1 MVASLNQYVFEGG
14 KNCAVCSTNSDR
26 KQPIINNISRGVT
39 KMIGKM
45 NRTMARTFQ
54 NMIMILMA
62 LFVLE
67 IIAILILDKPW
78 NIIVTLLLMIS
89 GAGGLLLL
97 LKEGKTFMAKHKK
110 LLEEE
115 SQLSTLL
122 HSLPDFVCFK
132 DGEGRW
138 LKVNQFGRELYNLED
153 IDYVGKTDKDLGK
166 LVPYFKDAFD
176 YCIDSDEKSWKAEH
190 VTRCE
195 EGFYLPNGEFK
206 TFDVIKVPLFYPNQ
220 TRKGLVIIGRDI
232 SQQKIAEEMLLRKE
246 KLSVVGELA
255 AGIAHEIRN
264 PLTSIKGFIQLLEEN
279 EHVPD
284 QYLTVMSSEMDR
296 INQIV
301 GELLILSKPQM
312 REYQSFDMSE
322 VLRYVIKVMG
332 HEALLKGITLN
343 VQMPSSPVQVYGDKN
358 QCIQVFINIIKNAI
372 EAMDEGEIEVD
383 SIIRDDTIM
392 IVIQDHGVGIPVNR
406 LKRLGEPFFTLKE
419 KGMGLGLTISQKII
433 EEHKGSLHIES
444 EVNKGT
450 RVEVTFPVEHT

>member
-1 MVASLNQYVFEGG
+1 MRET
-14 KNCAVCSTNSDR
+14 KNR
-26 KQPIINNISRGVT
+26 II
-39 KMIGKM
+39 KH
-45 NRTMARTFQ
+45 TFY
-54 NMIMILMA
+54 NKIMIVMA
-62 LFVLE
+62 LFVFQL
-67 IIAILILDKPW
+67 IAVLILDKPW
-78 NIIVTLLLMIS
+78 NVIAALLSTIVG
-89 GAGGLLLL
+89 GAVLALSV
-97 LKEGKTFMAKHKK
+97 KEGKSFLSEHQK

-115 SQLSTLL
+115 NQLSTLL

-138 LKVNQFGRELYNLED
+138 LKVNQFGRKLYNLEG
-153 IDYVGKTDKDLGK
+153 IDYEGKTDSDLGK
-166 LVPYFKDAFD
+166 LVPFFKDAFD
-176 YCIDSDEKSWKAEH
+176 YCIDSDEKSWKAEK

-195 EGFYLPNGEFK
+195 EGFYLPNGEYK
-206 TFDVIKVPLFYPNQ
+206 TFDVIKVPLFHSNH

-284 QYLTVMSSEMDR
+284 HYLTVMSSEMDR

-312 REYQSFDMSE
+312 REYRHFDMSE
-322 VLRYVIKVMG
+322 VLNYVIKVMG
-332 HEALLKGITLN
+332 HEAILKGITLN
-343 VQMPSSPVQVYGDKN
+343 VEVPSSSIWVFGDKN
-358 QCIQVFINIIKNAI
+358 QCVQVFINIIKNAI
-372 EAMDEGEIEVD
+372 ESMDEGEIHVD
-383 SIIRDDTIM
+383 WKVLNDTIV
-392 IVIQDHGVGIPVNR
+392 IAIQDQGVGIPSDR

-433 EEHKGSLHIES
+433 EDHKGSILIES
-444 EVNKGT
+444 EVKKGT
-450 RVEVTFPVEHT
+450 RVEVTLPVKNK

>member
-1 MVASLNQYVFEGG
+1 MAE
-14 KNCAVCSTNSDR
+14 
-26 KQPIINNISRGVT
+26 
-39 KMIGKM
+39 KM
-45 NRTMARTFQ
+45 NSKEPTFHKL
-54 NMIMILMA
+54 IFILMA
-62 LFVLE
+62 LSILQV
-67 IIAILILDKPW
+67 IAILILDSPGDV
-78 NIIVTLLLMIS
+78 IASLLLVCTIV
-89 GAGGLLLL
+89 AVLLIL
-97 LKEGKTFMAKHKK
+97 LKRGNRFMRRHQK

-115 SQLSTLL
+115 NQLSTLL

-138 LKVNQFGRELYNLED
+138 LKVNQFGRKLYNLED
-153 IDYVGKTDKDLGK
+153 IDYVGKTDRELGK
-166 LVPYFKDAFD
+166 LVPFFKDAFD
-176 YCIDSDEKSWKAEH
+176 YCIDSDEESWKAEQ

-206 TFDVIKVPLFYPNQ
+206 TFDVIKVPLFHSNQ
-220 TRKGLVIIGRDI
+220 ERKGLVIIGRDI

-279 EHVPD
+279 EHVSGH
-284 QYLTVMSSEMDR
+284 YLKVMSSEMDR

-312 REYQSFDMSE
+312 REYQSFDMSD
-322 VLRYVIKVMG
+322 VLRYVVKVMG

-343 VQMPSSPVQVYGDKN
+343 IQLPSSPIHVFGDKN

-372 EAMDEGEIEVD
+372 ESMDEGEIDVD
-383 SIIRDDTIM
+383 WKIRNESIHIIIEDEGT
-392 IVIQDHGVGIPVNR
+392 GIPPDR

-433 EEHKGSLHIES
+433 EDHKGSLQIDS

-450 RVEVTFPVEHT
+450 RVEVTFPVEDH

>member
-1 MVASLNQYVFEGG
+1 MAEKVNG
-14 KNCAVCSTNSDR
+14 KEPTFH
-26 KQPIINNISRGVT
+26 KLII
-39 KMIGKM
+39 
-45 NRTMARTFQ
+45 
-54 NMIMILMA
+54 ILMA
-62 LFVLE
+62 LSVLQV
-67 IIAILILDKPW
+67 IDLLILDSPW
-78 NIIVTLLLMIS
+78 DFIASLLLMCAIV
-89 GAGGLLLL
+89 AVLLIL
-97 LKEGKTFMAKHKK
+97 LKRGNRFMMRHQK

-115 SQLSTLL
+115 NQLSTLL

-132 DGEGRW
+132 DGDGRW
-138 LKVNQFGRELYNLED
+138 LKVNQFGRRLYNLED
-153 IDYVGKTDKDLGK
+153 IDYVGKTDRDLGE
-166 LVPYFKDAFD
+166 LVPFFKDAFD
-176 YCIDSDEKSWKAEH
+176 YCIDSDEESWKAEQ

-195 EGFYLPNGEFK
+195 EGFFLPNGEFK
-206 TFDVIKVPLFYPNQ
+206 TFDVIKVPLFHSNHE
-220 TRKGLVIIGRDI
+220 RKGLVIIGRDI

-279 EHVPD
+279 EHVSGH
-284 QYLTVMSSEMDR
+284 YLKVMSSEMDR

-312 REYQSFDMSE
+312 REFQSFDMSE
-322 VLRYVIKVMG
+322 VLRYVVKVMG

-343 VQMPSSPVQVYGDKN
+343 IKLPTSPILVFGDKN

-372 EAMDEGEIEVD
+372 ESMDEGEIDVD
-383 SIIRDDTIM
+383 WKIRNESIHIIIEDEGT
-392 IVIQDHGVGIPVNR
+392 GIPPDR

-433 EEHKGSLHIES
+433 EDHKGSLQIDS

-450 RVEVTFPVEHT
+450 RVEVTFPVV

>member
-1 MVASLNQYVFEGG
+1 MAGNKNG
-14 KNCAVCSTNSDR
+14 KAQAFH
-26 KQPIINNISRGVT
+26 KL
-39 KMIGKM
+39 
-45 NRTMARTFQ
+45 
-54 NMIMILMA
+54 IMILMA
-62 LFVLE
+62 LSVFQVL
-67 IIAILILDKPW
+67 AILMLDSPW
-78 NIIVTLLLMIS
+78 NVIASMLLLFAVIAVLLTLLQK
-89 GAGGLLLL
+89 GNR
-97 LKEGKTFMAKHKK
+97 FMTRHQK

-115 SQLSTLL
+115 NQLSTLL

-138 LKVNQFGRELYNLED
+138 LKVNQFGRRLYNLED
-153 IDYVGKTDKDLGK
+153 IDYVGKTDKDLGE
-166 LVPYFKDAFD
+166 LVPFFKDAFD
-176 YCIDSDEKSWKAEH
+176 YCIDSDEESWKAEQ

-195 EGFYLPNGEFK
+195 EGFFLPNGEFK
-206 TFDVIKVPLFYPNQ
+206 TFDVIKVPLFHSNHE
-220 TRKGLVIIGRDI
+220 RKGLVIIGRDI

-279 EHVPD
+279 EHVSD
-284 QYLTVMSSEMDR
+284 HYLTVMSSEMDR

-322 VLRYVIKVMG
+322 VLRYVVKVMG

-343 VQMPSSPVQVYGDKN
+343 IKLPSSPITVFGDKN

-372 EAMDEGEIEVD
+372 ESMDEGEIDVD
-383 SIIRDDTIM
+383 WKLRNQSVYVTITD
-392 IVIQDHGVGIPVNR
+392 QGAGIPSER

-433 EEHKGSLHIES
+433 EDHKGSLHIES

-450 RVEVTFPVEHT
+450 KVEVTFPVEYK

>member
-1 MVASLNQYVFEGG
+1 MAEKVNG
-14 KNCAVCSTNSDR
+14 KEPTFH
-26 KQPIINNISRGVT
+26 KLII
-39 KMIGKM
+39 
-45 NRTMARTFQ
+45 
-54 NMIMILMA
+54 ILMA
-62 LFVLE
+62 LSVLQV
-67 IIAILILDKPW
+67 IGILILDSPW
-78 NIIVTLLLMIS
+78 DVIASLLLMCAIV
-89 GAGGLLLL
+89 AVLLIL
-97 LKEGKTFMAKHKK
+97 LKRGNRFMMRHQK

-115 SQLSTLL
+115 NQLSTLL

-132 DGEGRW
+132 DGDGRW
-138 LKVNQFGRELYNLED
+138 LKVNQFGRRLYNLED
-153 IDYVGKTDKDLGK
+153 IDYVGKTDQDLGE
-166 LVPYFKDAFD
+166 LVPFFKDAFD
-176 YCIDSDEKSWKAEH
+176 YCIDSDEESWKAEQ

-195 EGFYLPNGEFK
+195 EGFFLPNGEFK
-206 TFDVIKVPLFYPNQ
+206 TFDVIKVPLFHSNHE
-220 TRKGLVIIGRDI
+220 RKGLVIIGRDI

-279 EHVPD
+279 EHVSD
-284 QYLTVMSSEMDR
+284 HYLKVMSSEMDR

-312 REYQSFDMSE
+312 REFQSFDMSE
-322 VLRYVIKVMG
+322 VLRYVVKVMG

-343 VQMPSSPVQVYGDKN
+343 IKLPTSPILVFGDKN

-372 EAMDEGEIEVD
+372 ESMDEGEIDVD
-383 SIIRDDTIM
+383 WKIRNESIHIIIEDEGT
-392 IVIQDHGVGIPVNR
+392 GIPPDR

-433 EEHKGSLHIES
+433 EDHKGSLHIES

-450 RVEVTFPVEHT
+450 KVEVTFPVV

>member
-1 MVASLNQYVFEGG
+1 MAEKVNG
-14 KNCAVCSTNSDR
+14 KEPTFH
-26 KQPIINNISRGVT
+26 KLII
-39 KMIGKM
+39 
-45 NRTMARTFQ
+45 
-54 NMIMILMA
+54 ILMA
-62 LFVLE
+62 LSVLQV
-67 IIAILILDKPW
+67 IALLILDSPW
-78 NIIVTLLLMIS
+78 DVIASLLLMCAIV
-89 GAGGLLLL
+89 AVLLIL
-97 LKEGKTFMAKHKK
+97 LKRGNRFMMRHQK

-115 SQLSTLL
+115 NQLSTLL

-132 DGEGRW
+132 DGDGRW
-138 LKVNQFGRELYNLED
+138 LKVNQFGRRLYNLED
-153 IDYVGKTDKDLGK
+153 IDYVGKTDQDLGE
-166 LVPYFKDAFD
+166 LVPFFKDAFD
-176 YCIDSDEKSWKAEH
+176 YCIDSDEESWKAEQ

-195 EGFYLPNGEFK
+195 EGFFLPNGEFK
-206 TFDVIKVPLFYPNQ
+206 TFDVIKVPLFHSNHE
-220 TRKGLVIIGRDI
+220 RKGLVIIGRDI

-279 EHVPD
+279 EHVSD
-284 QYLTVMSSEMDR
+284 HYLKVMSSEMDR

-312 REYQSFDMSE
+312 REFQSFDMSE
-322 VLRYVIKVMG
+322 VLRYVVKVMG

-343 VQMPSSPVQVYGDKN
+343 IKLPTSPILVFGDKN

-372 EAMDEGEIEVD
+372 ESMDEGEIDVD
-383 SIIRDDTIM
+383 WKIRNESIHIIIEDEGT
-392 IVIQDHGVGIPVNR
+392 GIPPDR

-433 EEHKGSLHIES
+433 EDHKGSLQIDS

-450 RVEVTFPVEHT
+450 RVEVTFPLEDQ

>member
-1 MVASLNQYVFEGG
+1 MIE
-14 KNCAVCSTNSDR
+14 KMKR
-26 KQPIINNISRGVT
+26 T
-39 KMIGKM
+39 KTHAFHKLI
-45 NRTMARTFQ
+45 
-54 NMIMILMA
+54 MIMMA
-62 LFVLE
+62 LFVFL
-67 IIAILILDKPW
+67 ILALLMLDKPW
-78 NIIVTLLLMIS
+78 NIIASLLLVSI
-89 GAGGLLLL
+89 AAAVLLFL
-97 LKEGKTFMAKHKK
+97 LKEGNRFILKHQT

-115 SQLSTLL
+115 NQLSTLL

-138 LKVNQFGRELYNLED
+138 LKVNQFGRELYNLEG
-153 IDYVGKTDKDLGK
+153 IDYVGKTDKELGK
-166 LVPYFKDAFD
+166 LVPFFKDAFD
-176 YCIDSDEKSWKAEH
+176 YCIDSDEESWKAEQ

-206 TFDVIKVPLFYPNQ
+206 TFDVIKVPLFHSNQ
-220 TRKGLVIIGRDI
+220 ERKGLVIIGRDI

-279 EHVPD
+279 EHVSGH
-284 QYLTVMSSEMDR
+284 YLKVMSSEMDR

-312 REYQSFDMSE
+312 REFQSFDMSE
-322 VLRYVIKVMG
+322 VLRYVVKVMG

-343 VQMPSSPVQVYGDKN
+343 IKLPTSPILVFGDKN

-372 EAMDEGEIEVD
+372 ESMDEGEIDVD
-383 SIIRDDTIM
+383 WKIRNESIHIIIEDEGT
-392 IVIQDHGVGIPVNR
+392 GIPPDR

-433 EEHKGSLHIES
+433 EDHKGSLQIDS

-450 RVEVTFPVEHT
+450 RVEVTFPLEDQ

>member
-1 MVASLNQYVFEGG
+1 MAEKVNG
-14 KNCAVCSTNSDR
+14 KEPTFH
-26 KQPIINNISRGVT
+26 KLII
-39 KMIGKM
+39 
-45 NRTMARTFQ
+45 
-54 NMIMILMA
+54 ILMA
-62 LFVLE
+62 LSVLQV
-67 IIAILILDKPW
+67 IAILILDSPW
-78 NIIVTLLLMIS
+78 DVIASLLLMCAIVVV
-89 GAGGLLLL
+89 LLIL
-97 LKEGKTFMAKHKK
+97 LKRGNRFMMRHQK

-115 SQLSTLL
+115 NQLSTLL

-132 DGEGRW
+132 DGDGRW
-138 LKVNQFGRELYNLED
+138 LKVNQFGRRLYNLED
-153 IDYVGKTDKDLGK
+153 IDYVGKTDRDLGE
-166 LVPYFKDAFD
+166 LVPFFKDAFD
-176 YCIDSDEKSWKAEH
+176 YCIDSDEESWKAEQ

-195 EGFYLPNGEFK
+195 EGFFLPNGEFK
-206 TFDVIKVPLFYPNQ
+206 TFDVIKVPLFHSNHE
-220 TRKGLVIIGRDI
+220 RKGLVIIGRDI

-279 EHVPD
+279 EHVSD
-284 QYLTVMSSEMDR
+284 HYLKVMSSEMDR

-312 REYQSFDMSE
+312 REFQSFDMSE
-322 VLRYVIKVMG
+322 VLRYVVKVMG

-343 VQMPSSPVQVYGDKN
+343 IKLPTSPILVFGDKN

-372 EAMDEGEIEVD
+372 ESMDEGEIDVD
-383 SIIRDDTIM
+383 WKIRNESIHILIEDEGT
-392 IVIQDHGVGIPVNR
+392 GIPPDR

-433 EEHKGSLHIES
+433 EDHKGSLHIES

-450 RVEVTFPVEHT
+450 KVEVTFPVV

>member
-1 MVASLNQYVFEGG
+1 MAEKVNG
-14 KNCAVCSTNSDR
+14 KEPTFH
-26 KQPIINNISRGVT
+26 KLII
-39 KMIGKM
+39 
-45 NRTMARTFQ
+45 
-54 NMIMILMA
+54 ILMA
-62 LFVLE
+62 LSVLQV
-67 IIAILILDKPW
+67 IALLILDSPW
-78 NIIVTLLLMIS
+78 DVIASLLLMCAIV
-89 GAGGLLLL
+89 AVLLIL
-97 LKEGKTFMAKHKK
+97 LKRGNRFMMRHQK

-115 SQLSTLL
+115 NQLSTLL

-132 DGEGRW
+132 DGDGRW
-138 LKVNQFGRELYNLED
+138 LKVNQFGRRLYNLED
-153 IDYVGKTDKDLGK
+153 IDYVGKTDQDLGE
-166 LVPYFKDAFD
+166 LVPFFKDAFD
-176 YCIDSDEKSWKAEH
+176 YCIDSDEESWKAEQ

-195 EGFYLPNGEFK
+195 EGFFLPNGEFK
-206 TFDVIKVPLFYPNQ
+206 TFDVIKVPLFHSNHE
-220 TRKGLVIIGRDI
+220 RKGLVIIGRDI

-279 EHVPD
+279 EHVSD
-284 QYLTVMSSEMDR
+284 HYLKVMSSEMDR

-312 REYQSFDMSE
+312 REFQSFDMSE
-322 VLRYVIKVMG
+322 VLRYVVKVMG

-343 VQMPSSPVQVYGDKN
+343 IKLPTSPILVFGDKN

-372 EAMDEGEIEVD
+372 ESMDEGEIDVNWKIRNE
-383 SIIRDDTIM
+383 SIHIIIEDEGT
-392 IVIQDHGVGIPVNR
+392 GIPPDR

-433 EEHKGSLHIES
+433 EDHKGSLQIDS

-450 RVEVTFPVEHT
+450 RVEVTFPLEDQ

>member
-1 MVASLNQYVFEGG
+1 MRET
-14 KNCAVCSTNSDR
+14 KNSIM
-26 KQPIINNISRGVT
+26 KH
-39 KMIGKM
+39 
-45 NRTMARTFQ
+45 TFY
-54 NMIMILMA
+54 NKIMIVMA
-62 LFVLE
+62 LFVFQL
-67 IIAILILDKPW
+67 IAVLILDKPW
-78 NIIVTLLLMIS
+78 NVIASLLSTIVG
-89 GAGGLLLL
+89 GAVLALSI
-97 LKEGKTFMAKHKK
+97 KEGKSFLSEHQK

-115 SQLSTLL
+115 NQLSTLL

-138 LKVNQFGRELYNLED
+138 LKVNQFGRKLYNLEG
-153 IDYVGKTDKDLGK
+153 IDYEGKTDRDLGE
-166 LVPYFKDAFD
+166 LVPFFKDAFD
-176 YCIDSDEKSWKAEH
+176 YCIDSDEQSWKAEK

-195 EGFYLPNGEFK
+195 EGFYLPNGEYK
-206 TFDVIKVPLFYPNQ
+206 TFDVIKVPLFHSNH

-284 QYLTVMSSEMDR
+284 HYLTVMSSEMDR

-312 REYQSFDMSE
+312 REYRHFDMSE
-322 VLRYVIKVMG
+322 VLNYVIKVMG
-332 HEALLKGITLN
+332 HEAILKGITLN
-343 VQMPSSPVQVYGDKN
+343 VEVPSSPIWVFGDKN
-358 QCIQVFINIIKNAI
+358 QCVQVFINIIKNAI
-372 EAMDEGEIEVD
+372 ESMDEGEIHVD
-383 SIIRDDTIM
+383 WKVLNDTIV
-392 IVIQDHGVGIPVNR
+392 IAIQDQGVGIPSDR

-433 EEHKGSLHIES
+433 EDHKGSILIES
-444 EVNKGT
+444 EVKKGT
-450 RVEVTFPVEHT
+450 RVEVTLPVKNK

>member
-1 MVASLNQYVFEGG
+1 MEEKVNG
-14 KNCAVCSTNSDR
+14 KEPTFH
-26 KQPIINNISRGVT
+26 KLII
-39 KMIGKM
+39 
-45 NRTMARTFQ
+45 
-54 NMIMILMA
+54 ILMA
-62 LFVLE
+62 LSVLQV
-67 IIAILILDKPW
+67 IAILILDSPW
-78 NIIVTLLLMIS
+78 DIIASLLLMCAIV
-89 GAGGLLLL
+89 AVLLIL
-97 LKEGKTFMAKHKK
+97 LKRGNRFMMRHQK

-115 SQLSTLL
+115 NQLSTLL

-138 LKVNQFGRELYNLED
+138 LKVNQFGRRLYNLED
-153 IDYVGKTDKDLGK
+153 IDYVGKTDRDLGE
-166 LVPYFKDAFD
+166 LVPFFKDAFD
-176 YCIDSDEKSWKAEH
+176 YCIDSDEESWKAEQ

-195 EGFYLPNGEFK
+195 EGFFLPNGEFK
-206 TFDVIKVPLFYPNQ
+206 TFDVIKVPLFHSNHE
-220 TRKGLVIIGRDI
+220 RKGLVIIGRDI

-279 EHVPD
+279 EHVSGH
-284 QYLTVMSSEMDR
+284 YLKVMSSEMDR

-312 REYQSFDMSE
+312 REFQSFDMSE
-322 VLRYVIKVMG
+322 VLRYVVKVMG

-343 VQMPSSPVQVYGDKN
+343 IKLPTSPILVFGDKN

-372 EAMDEGEIEVD
+372 ESMDEGEIDVD
-383 SIIRDDTIM
+383 WKIRNESIHIIIEDEGT
-392 IVIQDHGVGIPVNR
+392 GIPSDR

-433 EEHKGSLHIES
+433 EDHKGSIQIES

-450 RVEVTFPVEHT
+450 KVEVTFPVVEKQ

>member
-1 MVASLNQYVFEGG
+1 MA
-14 KNCAVCSTNSDR
+14 K
-26 KQPIINNISRGVT
+26 
-39 KMIGKM
+39 KM
-45 NRTMARTFQ
+45 NSKEPTFHKL
-54 NMIMILMA
+54 IFILMA
-62 LFVLE
+62 LSILQV
-67 IIAILILDKPW
+67 IAILILGSPW
-78 NIIVTLLLMIS
+78 DVIASLLLMCTMV
-89 GAGGLLLL
+89 AVLLIL
-97 LKEGKTFMAKHKK
+97 LKRGNRFMRRHQK

-115 SQLSTLL
+115 NQLSTLL

-138 LKVNQFGRELYNLED
+138 LKVNQFGRRLYNLEG
-153 IDYVGKTDKDLGK
+153 IDYVGKTDRELGK
-166 LVPYFKDAFD
+166 LVPFFKDAFD
-176 YCIDSDEKSWKAEH
+176 YCIDSDEESWKAEQ

-206 TFDVIKVPLFYPNQ
+206 TFDVIKVPLFHSNHE
-220 TRKGLVIIGRDI
+220 RKGLVIIGRDI

-279 EHVPD
+279 EHVSGH
-284 QYLTVMSSEMDR
+284 YLKVMSSEMDR

-312 REYQSFDMSE
+312 REYQSFDMSD
-322 VLRYVIKVMG
+322 VLRYVVKVMG

-343 VQMPSSPVQVYGDKN
+343 IQLPSSPIHVFGDKN

-372 EAMDEGEIEVD
+372 ESMDEGEIDVD
-383 SIIRDDTIM
+383 WKIRNESIHIIIEDEGT
-392 IVIQDHGVGIPVNR
+392 GIPPDR

-433 EEHKGSLHIES
+433 EDHKGSLHIES

-450 RVEVTFPVEHT
+450 KVEVTFPVVQNS

>member
-1 MVASLNQYVFEGG
+1 
-14 KNCAVCSTNSDR
+14 
-26 KQPIINNISRGVT
+26 
-39 KMIGKM
+39 MIEKT
-45 NRTMARTFQ
+45 NRTKSHAFHKLI
-54 NMIMILMA
+54 MIMMA
-62 LFVLE
+62 LFVFQIL
-67 IIAILILDKPW
+67 AILMLDKPW
-78 NIIVTLLLMIS
+78 NIVASLLLVS
-89 GAGGLLLL
+89 TAAAVLLFL
-97 LKEGKTFMAKHKK
+97 LKEGNRFMQKHQK

-115 SQLSTLL
+115 NQLSTLL

-138 LKVNQFGRELYNLED
+138 LKVNQFGRKLYNLEG
-153 IDYVGKTDKDLGK
+153 IDYVGKTDKELGK
-166 LVPYFKDAFD
+166 LVPFFKDAFD
-176 YCIDSDEKSWKAEH
+176 YCIDSDEESWKAEQ

-195 EGFYLPNGEFK
+195 EGFFLPNGEFK
-206 TFDVIKVPLFYPNQ
+206 TFDVIKVPLFHSNHE
-220 TRKGLVIIGRDI
+220 RKGLVIIGRDI

-279 EHVPD
+279 EHVSGH
-284 QYLTVMSSEMDR
+284 YLKVMSSEMDR

-312 REYQSFDMSE
+312 REYQSFDMSD
-322 VLRYVIKVMG
+322 VMRYVVKVMG

-343 VQMPSSPVQVYGDKN
+343 IQLPSSPIHVFGDKN

-372 EAMDEGEIEVD
+372 ESMDEGKIDVDWKLRNESIHIIIED
-383 SIIRDDTIM
+383 EGT
-392 IVIQDHGVGIPVNR
+392 GIPPDR

-433 EEHKGSLHIES
+433 EDHKGSLQIES

-450 RVEVTFPVEHT
+450 KVEVTFPVVQKH

>member
-1 MVASLNQYVFEGG
+1 
-14 KNCAVCSTNSDR
+14 
-26 KQPIINNISRGVT
+26 
-39 KMIGKM
+39 MIKH
-45 NRTMARTFQ
+45 TFY
-54 NMIMILMA
+54 NKIMILMA
-62 LFVLE
+62 LFVIQFIVLLS
-67 IIAILILDKPW
+67 IDKPW
-78 NIIVTLLLMIS
+78 NVMAALLVTIVGVVVL
-89 GAGGLLLL
+89 AQL
-97 LKEGKTFMAKHKK
+97 LKEGKTFLAEHRK

-115 SQLSTLL
+115 NQLSTLL

-138 LKVNQFGRELYNLED
+138 LKVNQFGRKLYNLEG
-153 IDYVGKTDKDLGK
+153 INYVGKTDRELGG
-166 LVPYFKDAFD
+166 LVPFFKDAFD
-176 YCIDSDEKSWKAEH
+176 YCVDSDEQSWKAEK

-195 EGFYLPNGEFK
+195 EGFYLPNGEYK
-206 TFDVIKVPLFYPNQ
+206 TFDVIKVPLFHTNQ

-279 EHVPD
+279 EHVSEN
-284 QYLTVMSSEMDR
+284 YLRVMSSEMDR

-312 REYQSFDMSE
+312 REYKVFDMNE
-322 VLRYVIKVMG
+322 VLNYVIKVME
-332 HEALLKGITLN
+332 HEAILKGITLN
-343 VQMPSSPVQVYGDKN
+343 VQVPSSSIHVFGDKN
-358 QCIQVFINIIKNAI
+358 QCVQVFINIIKNAI
-372 EAMDEGEIEVD
+372 ESMDEGEIRVKWNVLNKMF
-383 SIIRDDTIM
+383 IIS
-392 IVIQDHGVGIPVNR
+392 IQDQGVGIPPDR

-433 EEHKGSLHIES
+433 EDHKGSILIES

-450 RVEVTFPVEHT
+450 KVEVTLPVKHK

>member
-1 MVASLNQYVFEGG
+1 MA
-14 KNCAVCSTNSDR
+14 D
-26 KQPIINNISRGVT
+26 
-39 KMIGKM
+39 KM
-45 NRTMARTFQ
+45 NSKERTFHRFI
-54 NMIMILMA
+54 IMLMA
-62 LFVLE
+62 LSLLQV
-67 IIAILILDKPW
+67 IAILILDSPLDALAS
-78 NIIVTLLLMIS
+78 LLLMCALV
-89 GAGGLLLL
+89 GVLLIL
-97 LKEGKTFMAKHKK
+97 LKKGNRFMRRHQK

-115 SQLSTLL
+115 NQLSTLL

-138 LKVNQFGRELYNLED
+138 LKVNQFGRRLYNLED
-153 IDYVGKTDKDLGK
+153 IDYVGKTDRDLGE
-166 LVPYFKDAFD
+166 LVPFFKDAFD
-176 YCIDSDEKSWKAEH
+176 YCIDSDEESWKAEQ

-206 TFDVIKVPLFYPNQ
+206 TFDVIKVPLFHSNHE
-220 TRKGLVIIGRDI
+220 RKGLVIIGRDI

-279 EHVPD
+279 EHVSEH
-284 QYLTVMSSEMDR
+284 YLKVMSSEMDR

-312 REYQSFDMSE
+312 REYQSFDMSD
-322 VLRYVIKVMG
+322 VLRYVVKIMG

-343 VQMPSSPVQVYGDKN
+343 IQLPSSPIYVFGDKN

-372 EAMDEGEIEVD
+372 ESMNEGEIDVD
-383 SIIRDDTIM
+383 WKIRNESIHIIIEDEGT
-392 IVIQDHGVGIPVNR
+392 GIPPDR

-433 EEHKGSLHIES
+433 EDHKGSLQIDS

-450 RVEVTFPVEHT
+450 KVEVTFPVVQKH

>member
-1 MVASLNQYVFEGG
+1 MAGNKNG
-14 KNCAVCSTNSDR
+14 KAQAFH
-26 KQPIINNISRGVT
+26 KL
-39 KMIGKM
+39 
-45 NRTMARTFQ
+45 
-54 NMIMILMA
+54 IMILMA
-62 LFVLE
+62 LSVFQVL
-67 IIAILILDKPW
+67 AILMLDSPW
-78 NIIVTLLLMIS
+78 NVIASILLLFAVI
-89 GAGGLLLL
+89 AVLLILL
-97 LKEGKTFMAKHKK
+97 QKGNRFMTRHQK

-115 SQLSTLL
+115 NQLSTLL

-138 LKVNQFGRELYNLED
+138 LKVNQFGRRLYNLED
-153 IDYVGKTDKDLGK
+153 IDYVGKTDKDLGE
-166 LVPYFKDAFD
+166 LVPFFKDAFD
-176 YCIDSDEKSWKAEH
+176 YCIDSDEESWKAEQ

-195 EGFYLPNGEFK
+195 EGFFLPNGEFK
-206 TFDVIKVPLFYPNQ
+206 TFDVIKVPLFHSNHE
-220 TRKGLVIIGRDI
+220 RKGLVIIGRDI

-279 EHVPD
+279 EHVSD
-284 QYLTVMSSEMDR
+284 HYLTVMSSEMDR

-312 REYQSFDMSE
+312 REYQPFDMSE
-322 VLRYVIKVMG
+322 VLRYVVKVMG

-343 VQMPSSPVQVYGDKN
+343 IKLPSSPIMVFGDKN

-372 EAMDEGEIEVD
+372 ESMDEGEIDVD
-383 SIIRDDTIM
+383 WKLRNQSVYVTITD
-392 IVIQDHGVGIPVNR
+392 QGAGIPSER

-433 EEHKGSLHIES
+433 EDHKGSLHIES

-450 RVEVTFPVEHT
+450 KVEVTFPVEYK

>member
-1 MVASLNQYVFEGG
+1 MAE
-14 KNCAVCSTNSDR
+14 
-26 KQPIINNISRGVT
+26 
-39 KMIGKM
+39 KM
-45 NRTMARTFQ
+45 NSKDPIFHKL
-54 NMIMILMA
+54 IFILMA
-62 LFVLE
+62 LSILQV
-67 IIAILILDKPW
+67 IAILILDSLW
-78 NIIVTLLLMIS
+78 DVIASFLLMCTIVTVLLI
-89 GAGGLLLL
+89 L
-97 LKEGKTFMAKHKK
+97 LKRGNRFMRRHQK

-115 SQLSTLL
+115 NQLSTLL

-138 LKVNQFGRELYNLED
+138 LKVNQFGRRLYNLEG
-153 IDYVGKTDKDLGK
+153 IDYVGKTDRELGK
-166 LVPYFKDAFD
+166 LVPFFKDAFD
-176 YCIDSDEKSWKAEH
+176 YCIDSDEESWKAEQ

-195 EGFYLPNGEFK
+195 EGFYLPIGEFK
-206 TFDVIKVPLFYPNQ
+206 TFDVIKVPLFHSNQ
-220 TRKGLVIIGRDI
+220 ERKGLVIIGRDI

-279 EHVPD
+279 EHVSGH
-284 QYLTVMSSEMDR
+284 YLKVMSSEMDR

-312 REYQSFDMSE
+312 REYQSFDMSD
-322 VLRYVIKVMG
+322 VLRYVVKVMG

-343 VQMPSSPVQVYGDKN
+343 IQLPSSPIHVFGDKN

-372 EAMDEGEIEVD
+372 ESMDEGEIDVD
-383 SIIRDDTIM
+383 WKIRNESIHIIIEDEGT
-392 IVIQDHGVGIPVNR
+392 GIPPDR

-433 EEHKGSLHIES
+433 EDHKGSLQIES

-450 RVEVTFPVEHT
+450 KVEVTFPVVQKH

>member
-1 MVASLNQYVFEGG
+1 MAEKVNG
-14 KNCAVCSTNSDR
+14 KEPTFH
-26 KQPIINNISRGVT
+26 KLII
-39 KMIGKM
+39 
-45 NRTMARTFQ
+45 
-54 NMIMILMA
+54 ILMA
-62 LFVLE
+62 LSVLQV
-67 IIAILILDKPW
+67 IALLILDSPW
-78 NIIVTLLLMIS
+78 DFIASLLLMCAIV
-89 GAGGLLLL
+89 AVLLIL
-97 LKEGKTFMAKHKK
+97 LKRGNRFMMRHQK

-115 SQLSTLL
+115 NQLSTLL

-132 DGEGRW
+132 DGDGRW
-138 LKVNQFGRELYNLED
+138 LKVNQFGRRLYNLED
-153 IDYVGKTDKDLGK
+153 IDYVGKTDQDLGE
-166 LVPYFKDAFD
+166 LVPFFKDAFD
-176 YCIDSDEKSWKAEH
+176 YCIDSDEESWKAEQ

-195 EGFYLPNGEFK
+195 EGFFLPNGEFK
-206 TFDVIKVPLFYPNQ
+206 TFDVIKVPLFHSNHE
-220 TRKGLVIIGRDI
+220 RKGLVIIGRDI

-279 EHVPD
+279 EHVSGH
-284 QYLTVMSSEMDR
+284 YLKVMSSEMDR

-312 REYQSFDMSE
+312 REFQSFDMSE
-322 VLRYVIKVMG
+322 VLRYVVKVMG

-343 VQMPSSPVQVYGDKN
+343 IKLPTSPILVFGDKN

-372 EAMDEGEIEVD
+372 ESMDEGEIDVD
-383 SIIRDDTIM
+383 WKIRNESIHIIIEDEGT
-392 IVIQDHGVGIPVNR
+392 GIPPDR

-433 EEHKGSLHIES
+433 EDHKGSLQIDS

-450 RVEVTFPVEHT
+450 RVEVTFPLEDQ

>member
-1 MVASLNQYVFEGG
+1 MTRHQ
-14 KNCAVCSTNSDR
+14 
-26 KQPIINNISRGVT
+26 
-39 KMIGKM
+39 
-45 NRTMARTFQ
+45 
-54 NMIMILMA
+54 
-62 LFVLE
+62 
-67 IIAILILDKPW
+67 
-78 NIIVTLLLMIS
+78 
-89 GAGGLLLL
+89 
-97 LKEGKTFMAKHKK
+97 K

-115 SQLSTLL
+115 NQLSTLL

-153 IDYVGKTDKDLGK
+153 IDYVGKTDKDLGE
-166 LVPYFKDAFD
+166 LVPFFKDAFD
-176 YCIDSDEKSWKAEH
+176 YCTDSDEGSWKAEQ

-195 EGFYLPNGEFK
+195 EGFFLPNGEFK
-206 TFDVIKVPLFYPNQ
+206 TFDVIKVPLFHSNRE
-220 TRKGLVIIGRDI
+220 RKGLVIIGRDI

-279 EHVPD
+279 EHVSNH
-284 QYLTVMSSEMDR
+284 YLTVMSSEMDR

-312 REYQSFDMSE
+312 REYRPFDMSE
-322 VLRYVIKVMG
+322 VLRYVVKVMG

-343 VQMPSSPVQVYGDKN
+343 IKLPSSPIHVFGDKN

-372 EAMDEGEIEVD
+372 ESMDEGEIDVD
-383 SIIRDDTIM
+383 WKLRSGSLHVTITD
-392 IVIQDHGVGIPVNR
+392 QGAGIPPDR

-433 EEHKGSLHIES
+433 QDHKGTLHIDS

-450 RVEVTFPVEHT
+450 KVEVTLPVEDK